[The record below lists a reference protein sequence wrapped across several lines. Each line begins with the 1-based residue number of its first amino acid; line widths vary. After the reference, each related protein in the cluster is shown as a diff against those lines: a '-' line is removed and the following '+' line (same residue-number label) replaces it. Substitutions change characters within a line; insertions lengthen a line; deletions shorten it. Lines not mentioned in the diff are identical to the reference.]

1 MKKLLIIAIV
11 TAGIGALQ
19 GCSDIQRTPSRV
31 YMPDMG
37 YSVAYETYADH
48 SKLADSGIFYN
59 ARPVAGTVKRG
70 EDPVFH
76 YEMLADTSGAYD
88 KSAAMKNPIASLD
101 KTEAVEA
108 ERLYL
113 VNCGVCHG
121 PKLDGKGPLHVKSDG
136 TDGPY
141 TAAPANFVDAGYQ
154 SGRIYNMPEGT
165 MFHSITYGKN
175 LMGSY
180 ASQVTPKQRWMII
193 SYIKSKQQ
201 AAKPAAAPAT
211 TPATAGAAPAGKDS
225 AAAKK

>member
-11 TAGIGALQ
+11 SAGILILQ
-19 GCSDIQRTPSRV
+19 GCSDIQRKPSRV

-48 SKLADSGIFYN
+48 SKLADSGVFYN
-59 ARPVAGTVKRG
+59 ARPVPGTVKRG
-70 EDPVFH
+70 EAVAFH
-76 YEMLADTSGAYD
+76 YEMLTDTTGTYD

-101 KTEAVEA
+101 KADAVEA

-121 PKLDGKGPLHVKSDG
+121 PKLDGKGPLHVRSDG

-141 TAAPANFVDAGYQ
+141 TAAPANFVDPNYQ

-201 AAKPAAAPAT
+201 AAKSSAAAA
-211 TPATAGAAPAGKDS
+211 PATAGAAPAGKDS

>member
-19 GCSDIQRTPSRV
+19 SCSDIQRKPSRV

-37 YSVAYETYADH
+37 YSVALETYADH

-76 YEMLADTSGAYD
+76 YEMLTDTTGAYD
-88 KSAAMKNPIASLD
+88 KSAAMKNPIVSLD
-101 KTEAVEA
+101 KADSVEA
-108 ERLYL
+108 ERLFL

-121 PKLDGKGPLHVKSDG
+121 PKLDGNGPLYKDG
-136 TDGPY
+136 SGPY
-141 TAAPANFVDAGYQ
+141 TAKPANLSGADAKYAA
-154 SGRIYNMPEGT
+154 MAEGT

-175 LMGSY
+175 MMGSY

-193 SYIKSKQQ
+193 SYIKSKQH
-201 AAKPAAAPAT
+201 AAKPAAA
-211 TPATAGAAPAGKDS
+211 TPAATGATPAAGKDS